1 MKQIG
6 LVGELAR
13 HRASIRFE
21 DIPDPIRHEAKRA
34 LLNFLAT
41 SISGVND
48 PTMAIFAA
56 SLSLTERSRKATV
69 IGSALKSDH
78 LSTAFLNAASANV
91 ADFDDTHLPTIIH
104 PTAPVAPAL
113 FALAERGRLT
123 GKQWIAAFAVGV
135 DVECRIGRA
144 LTAAH
149 YQRGWHITATCG
161 VFGAAAAAAHALGA
175 RNDVF
180 AHALACAAT
189 QSGGLVE
196 AIGTESKSLGIGN
209 ACRNG
214 LWSAELAAS
223 GLAGPATALE
233 GTHGLFAVMGR
244 PDSARLLRE
253 GLWETWELGNNTYKP
268 YPCGVVVNPV
278 VDACLEFRKRL
289 PGGAEGIEGIVVR
302 GNSLLLE
309 RADRPRLAQQR
320 DAQVSLQHA
329 AAIALLHG
337 IPTPGHFAEPFLSN
351 SQVAGLR
358 ERISVAEDPS
368 LEVDQAEV
376 ELILA
381 DGRSWT
387 QRTEAASGSLKN
399 PLSDGTLT
407 QKFHML
413 ADECIG
419 RARAEDLAA
428 TVWSLDELE
437 DVAGLLGLTL
447 PVGAAG

>member
-1 MKQIG
+1 MEQIG

-13 HRASIRFE
+13 HRAGIRFE

-41 SISGVND
+41 SISGAND
-48 PTMAIFAA
+48 PTMAVFAA
-56 SLSLTERSRKATV
+56 SLSGTAGSRKATV
-69 IGSALKSDH
+69 IGRALKSDH
-78 LSTAFLNAASANV
+78 LSAAFLNAASANV

-113 FALAERGRLT
+113 FALAERGKLT
-123 GKQWIAAFAVGV
+123 GRQWITAFAVGV
-135 DVECRIGRA
+135 DIECRIGLA
-144 LTAAH
+144 LAAAH

-161 VFGAAAAAAHALGA
+161 VFGAAAAAAHALGSP
-175 RNDVF
+175 NDVF

-196 AIGTESKSLGIGN
+196 AIGTGSKSLGIGN

-214 LWSAELAAS
+214 LWSAELAAR
-223 GLAGPATALE
+223 GLTGPATALE
-233 GTHGLFAVMGR
+233 GTHGLFAVMGS
-244 PDSARLLRE
+244 PDSAGVLLE
-253 GLWETWELGNNTYKP
+253 GLGDNWELGNNTYKP
-268 YPCGVVVNPV
+268 YPCGVVINPV
-278 VDACLEFRKRL
+278 VDACLELRTRL
-289 PGGAEGIEGIVVR
+289 SGGAEGITRVVVR
-302 GNSLLLE
+302 GNSLLLK

-329 AAIALLHG
+329 AATALLHG
-337 IPTPGHFAEPFLSN
+337 IPTPRHFTEPFLSN
-351 SQVAGLR
+351 SQMAGLR

-387 QRTEAASGSLKN
+387 QRTEEASGGLKN
-399 PLSDGTLT
+399 PLSDGALT
-407 QKFHML
+407 QKYHML

-419 RARAEDLAA
+419 RARAEELAA
-428 TVWSLDELE
+428 TVWSLEDLD
-437 DVAGLLGLTL
+437 DVASLLGLTL
-447 PVGAAG
+447 PVGTAG